1 MMLQLTFNFEGLDV
15 ATILS
20 ISRVFIILILLFS
33 LPVGIGC
40 ILAAFK
46 TNQLALLSNECPSIS
61 PSEPR
66 LRGKEGFLGGS
77 KEGAQRA
84 IIPRSIYLL

>member
-1 MMLQLTFNFEGLDV
+1 M
-15 ATILS
+15 
-20 ISRVFIILILLFS
+20 
-33 LPVGIGC
+33 GIGC

-66 LRGKEGFLGGS
+66 LSGEEGFLGGS
-77 KEGAQRA
+77 KERGTVCDYTQEHLFVIRDKKVPTFVKFE
-84 IIPRSIYLL
+84 IIPRLIS